1 MTRAEGLRAI
11 AKYADSIAPTI
22 EQVVKCR
29 DKEGRFVFTD
39 LIDLAHKQKL
49 KGCNPIPS
57 SPKSWTDSSWYHTIP
72 GQNNPGTTQIPGT
85 GKSMVTSDSMAYI
98 SSLLDTRTKL
108 QERLKALERLE
119 TKIDDGVS
127 H

>member
-1 MTRAEGLRAI
+1 MSRIDENSSQLMTRAEGLRAI

-49 KGCNPIPS
+49 KVYPHTLR
-57 SPKSWTDSSWYHTIP
+57 TDALP
-72 GQNNPGTTQIPGT
+72 PF
-85 GKSMVTSDSMAYI
+85 VDEFEE
-98 SSLLDTRTKL
+98 LLNVVLSRGD
-108 QERLKALERLE
+108 A
-119 TKIDDGVS
+119 DGAFTDFPDRIA
-127 H
+127 HFLNRH